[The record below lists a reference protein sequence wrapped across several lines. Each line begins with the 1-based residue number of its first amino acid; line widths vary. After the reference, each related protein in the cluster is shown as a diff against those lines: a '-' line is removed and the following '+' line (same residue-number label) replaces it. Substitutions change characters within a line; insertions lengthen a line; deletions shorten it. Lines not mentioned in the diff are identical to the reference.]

1 MAVVGVDFGS
11 LHSKIGVARN
21 RGIDIIVNEV
31 SNRATPS
38 LVGFGPKLRA
48 IGESAKTQETSNFKN
63 TIGSLKRL
71 IGRTLNDPEIQEM
84 EKKFINAQLV
94 DVGGSVGVKVRYQNE
109 EHQFSATQLAA
120 MYFGKLRD
128 IAASELKTGVSDIVI
143 AVPGWYTEV
152 QRRAIL
158 DAAAIVNLNCL
169 RVVNDTTAVALGYGI
184 TKSDLPEAENPRH
197 VVFVDVGHSNM
208 TVSVVAFSKGQ
219 LTVKATAYDRHLGGR
234 DIDYALVQHFAEE
247 FKEKYKIDVL
257 SSPKAT
263 FRLAAGC
270 ERLKKI
276 LSANPEANLSV
287 ESIMNDIDA
296 SSKLGREQLE
306 QLIAHVLDRIP
317 GVIERALAD
326 AKISLDQIDS
336 VELIGGSTRV
346 PAVRAKIQSAFP
358 DQVLKTTLNQDEACA
373 RGATFTCAMLSPVFR
388 VREFT
393 MHDIQPYSIK
403 VSWERSPDDTD
414 EDTELVVFPKGN
426 VIPSTKVLTYYRKS
440 AFDLEAAYADVSQLP
455 GGVNPWISRF
465 TAKGVTADAKGDL
478 SCVKLKVRLNTH
490 GTVSFEQAY
499 IEETVE
505 QEDATMEVDSEAQQA
520 QLKKRKVVKK
530 DVPFVVG
537 NTALDKSLV
546 EKMREQEAQMHAADK
561 LVMDTEDA
569 KNALEEYVYDMR
581 GKLEERYAAYVQD
594 SEKEALLRQL
604 QEAEDWLYSEE
615 GEDAT
620 KSAYISRLDAAKKIG
635 NPIVARWRETEE
647 RAKNVS
653 QLRETI
659 NTYMSYATSG
669 DEKYAHIDEKD
680 KQSVVEKCATV
691 QKWLE
696 DQIARQSERPKNV
709 DPVLKSE
716 DITKKREEIIYFATP
731 ILTKPKPK
739 PTPAPGTET
748 PKQEQQPQPEETKAE
763 KPEEP
768 QGPSEMDVD

>member
-1 MAVVGVDFGS
+1 
-11 LHSKIGVARN
+11 
-21 RGIDIIVNEV
+21 
-31 SNRATPS
+31 
-38 LVGFGPKLRA
+38 
-48 IGESAKTQETSNFKN
+48 
-63 TIGSLKRL
+63 
-71 IGRTLNDPEIQEM
+71 
-84 EKKFINAQLV
+84 
-94 DVGGSVGVKVRYQNE
+94 
-109 EHQFSATQLAA
+109 
-120 MYFGKLRD
+120 
-128 IAASELKTGVSDIVI
+128 
-143 AVPGWYTEV
+143 
-152 QRRAIL
+152 
-158 DAAAIVNLNCL
+158 
-169 RVVNDTTAVALGYGI
+169 
-184 TKSDLPEAENPRH
+184 
-197 VVFVDVGHSNM
+197 
-208 TVSVVAFSKGQ
+208 
-219 LTVKATAYDRHLGGR
+219 
-234 DIDYALVQHFAEE
+234 
-247 FKEKYKIDVL
+247 
-257 SSPKAT
+257 
-263 FRLAAGC
+263 
-270 ERLKKI
+270 
-276 LSANPEANLSV
+276 
-287 ESIMNDIDA
+287 
-296 SSKLGREQLE
+296 
-306 QLIAHVLDRIP
+306 
-317 GVIERALAD
+317 
-326 AKISLDQIDS
+326 
-336 VELIGGSTRV
+336 
-346 PAVRAKIQSAFP
+346 
-358 DQVLKTTLNQDEACA
+358 
-373 RGATFTCAMLSPVFR
+373 
-388 VREFT
+388 
-393 MHDIQPYSIK
+393 

-440 AFDLEAAYADVSQLP
+440 AFDLEAAYADVTQLP

-490 GTVSFEQAY
+490 GIVSFEQAY

-505 QEDATMEVDSEAQQA
+505 QEDAPMEVDSEAQQA
-520 QLKKRKVVKK
+520 QPKKRKVVKK

-748 PKQEQQPQPEETKAE
+748 PKQEQQPEPEETKAE

-768 QGPSEMDVD
+768 QVPSEMDVD